1 MESFG
6 SIMFTDA
13 VRARQ
18 REIGSED
25 TYARI
30 AARPVTDHLG
40 KDERA
45 FIETRDSLYVA
56 TVNSDG
62 WPYVQHRGG
71 PVGFVKVL
79 GPTRIGFADYRG
91 NRQLVTGG
99 NLDGD
104 DRISLFLMDY
114 PRRARLKLLGHA
126 RMIAP
131 DAEPGLAEALAQ
143 EDVPAERLVIV
154 DVTAFDWNCPKY
166 ITPRF
171 TEAEIETMLGP
182 RMRELAEENARLKA
196 ALAEK
201 ESE

>member
-1 MESFG
+1 MRSFG
-6 SIMFTDA
+6 SIMFTEA
-13 VRARQ
+13 VQARQ
-18 REIGSED
+18 EEIGSAE

-30 AARPVTDHLG
+30 AARPVDDHLG
-40 KDERA
+40 EDERA
-45 FIETRDSLYVA
+45 FIETRDSCYVA
-56 TVNSDG
+56 TVNADG

-71 PVGFVKVL
+71 PVGFLKVL
-79 GPTRIGFADYRG
+79 GPTEIGFADYRG

-131 DAEPGLAEALAQ
+131 DDDPEKAAQLA
-143 EDVPAERLVIV
+143 DDGSPMERLVLI
-154 DVTAFDWNCPKY
+154 DVVAFDWNCPKY

-171 TEAEIETMLGP
+171 TEPEIETMLGP
-182 RMRELAEENARLKA
+182 RIRELTEENARLAA
-196 ALAEK
+196 ALAAK
-201 ESE
+201 ET

>member
-1 MESFG
+1 MQSFG

-18 REIGSED
+18 QEIGSEA

-30 AARPVTDHLG
+30 AARPVADGLG
-40 KDERA
+40 EDERA
-45 FIETRDSLYVA
+45 FIETRSSCYLA

-71 PVGFVKVL
+71 PAGFLKVL
-79 GPTRIGFADYRG
+79 DPQRIAFADYRG

-104 DRISLFLMDY
+104 DRISIFLMDY

-126 RMIAP
+126 RMVSP
-131 DAEPGLAEALAQ
+131 DADPALTKAVSQ
-143 EDVPAERLVIV
+143 EDAPLERVVEIT
-154 DVTAFDWNCPKY
+154 VTAFDWNCPKY

-171 TEAEIETMLGP
+171 TEAEIEDMLGP
-182 RMRELAEENARLKA
+182 RLRDLVEENARLKA
-196 ALAEK
+196 ALAAK
-201 ESE
+201 EI

>member
-1 MESFG
+1 MQSFG

-18 REIGSED
+18 REIGSEE

-30 AARPVTDHLG
+30 AGRPVPDHLG
-40 KDERA
+40 EDERA
-45 FIETRDSLYVA
+45 FIATRDSMYVA
-56 TVNSDG
+56 TVNADG

-71 PVGFVKVL
+71 PAGFLKVL

-104 DRISLFLMDY
+104 ARISLFLMDY

-131 DAEPGLAEALAQ
+131 DDDPSLTEAVTDEAAPI
-143 EDVPAERLVIV
+143 ERVVVIDVV
-154 DVTAFDWNCPKY
+154 AFDWNCPKY

-171 TEAEIETMLGP
+171 TEAEIESMLGP
-182 RMRELAEENARLKA
+182 RLRELAEENARLKA

-201 ESE
+201 EP

>member
-18 REIGSED
+18 RGIGSEE

-30 AARPVTDHLG
+30 AARPVSDHLG
-40 KDERA
+40 EDERA
-45 FIETRDSLYVA
+45 FIESRDSFYLA

-71 PVGFVKVL
+71 PAGFLKVL

-104 DRISLFLMDY
+104 DRVSIFLMDY
-114 PRRARLKLLGHA
+114 PRRARLKLLGRA
-126 RMIAP
+126 RMIAT
-131 DAEPGLAEALAQ
+131 DQEPALT
-143 EDVPAERLVIV
+143 EVLVEENSPAERLVVI
-154 DVTAFDWNCPKY
+154 DITAFDWNCPKY

-182 RMRELAEENARLKA
+182 RLRELADENARLKT

-201 ESE
+201 EP